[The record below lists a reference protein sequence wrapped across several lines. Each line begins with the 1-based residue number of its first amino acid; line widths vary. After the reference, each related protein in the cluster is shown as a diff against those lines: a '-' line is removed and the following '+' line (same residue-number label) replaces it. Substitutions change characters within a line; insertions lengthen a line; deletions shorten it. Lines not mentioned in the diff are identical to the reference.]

1 MPGQSRCLK
10 SLRPVPDLWLRVMSS
25 SLSLICSTSSHLQR
39 LVTRDKGEFRALKD
53 LIWHVRRRLSEV
65 KTPTITVG
73 CYCDNG
79 AVESVGL
86 TWFSMQLLEA
96 LGYVVLQP
104 NFLDRQLYWPLVR
117 CQRLYGP
124 GACRECDPDADSE
137 PRRRLKAILHVV

>member
-1 MPGQSRCLK
+1 M
-10 SLRPVPDLWLRVMSS
+10 
-25 SLSLICSTSSHLQR
+25 LIEAQPYFDRWVSTAVAGHLGVHSSHVQR

-79 AVESVGL
+79 VVESVGL
-86 TWFSMQLLEA
+86 TWFLMQLLEA

-104 NFLDRQLYWPLVR
+104 IFLCRQLTWPVVL
-117 CQRLYGP
+117 CQRLHGP
-124 GACRECDPDADSE
+124 GACMECDPDADSE